1 MKEKILLITLS
12 IFTFLTF
19 NKDANALE
27 AINNERYFN
36 SNNVAMTEKQIEN
49 LKNLGFTDKQIEL
62 MDQEEFDNNKD
73 LNGEVLTETVKYY
86 KTITIENPGVSL
98 YSLENTPITISK
110 EITEEEYN
118 NSENT
123 AQTFGLTDGKTETKM
138 KKMVST
144 IIAVNGRFRL
154 KNTVYWKS
162 TPVTRSYDIIGIG
175 NDSTVSGIPS
185 TKYFKRISD
194 ISTSEYSYYD
204 MSTNGTWTQKPT
216 GYAVTFKLPNEP
228 TDGYIKTM
236 EIYMYYEVDKLT
248 TATIKTLNAYGDY
261 KHSTVTV
268 SSSVSGSIGVG
279 SSGITL
285 TASLAKKFDKINT
298 AQAQWLDLYW

>member
-1 MKEKILLITLS
+1 MKEKTLLIILS

-19 NKDANALE
+19 SKNVNALE
-27 AINNERYFN
+27 TINNEMYFN
-36 SNNVAMTEKQIEN
+36 SNNVAMTEKQIGN
-49 LKNLGFTDKQIEL
+49 LRNLGFTYNQIEL

-86 KTITIENPGVSL
+86 KTITIENPRVSL

-118 NSENT
+118 NSEN
-123 AQTFGLTDGKTETKM
+123 AVQTFGLVDGKTETEM

-162 TPVTRSYDIIGIG
+162 APKTRSYDIIGIG

-185 TKYFKRISD
+185 TKYFKRIAD
-194 ISTSEYSYYD
+194 ISGKDYSYYD
-204 MSTNGTWTQKPT
+204 MSTTGTWTQKPS
-216 GYAVTFKLPNEP
+216 GYAVTFQLPINKA
-228 TDGYIKTM
+228 DGDVKTM

-248 TATIKTLNAYGDY
+248 TATIKTLNAFGDY
-261 KHSTVTV
+261 KHSKVTV
-268 SSSVSGSIGVG
+268 SSSVSGSIGIG
-279 SSGITL
+279 SGGISLTTTL
-285 TASLAKKFDKINT
+285 EKKFDKIST
-298 AQAQWLDLYW
+298 AQAQWLDIYW

>member
-19 NKDANALE
+19 SKNANALE
-27 AINNERYFN
+27 TINNEMYFN
-36 SNNVAMTEKQIEN
+36 SNNVAMTESQIEN

-73 LNGEVLTETVKYY
+73 LDGEVLTETVKYY

-118 NSENT
+118 SSENT
-123 AQTFGLTDGKTETKM
+123 AQTFGLVDGKTETKM

-144 IIAVNGRFRL
+144 IIAVNGRYRL

-162 TPVTRSYDIIGIG
+162 APHIRSYDIIGIG

-185 TKYFKRISD
+185 TKYFKRIAD
-194 ISTSEYSYYD
+194 ISAGNYSYYD
-204 MSTNGTWTQKPT
+204 MSTTGTWTQKPT
-216 GYAVTFKLPNEP
+216 GYAVTFKIPLNK
-228 TDGYIKTM
+228 TDGYVKTM

-261 KHSTVTV
+261 KHSTIGV
-268 SSSVSGSIGVG
+268 SSSISSSIDIGTG
-279 SSGITL
+279 GI
-285 TASLAKKFDKINT
+285 SLSAALEKKFDSITT